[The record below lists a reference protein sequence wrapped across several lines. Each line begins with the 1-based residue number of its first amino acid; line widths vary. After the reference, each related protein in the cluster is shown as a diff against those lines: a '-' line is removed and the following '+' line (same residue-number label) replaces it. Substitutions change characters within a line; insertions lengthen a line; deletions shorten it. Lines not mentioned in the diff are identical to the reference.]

1 MTVPAPLPPTET
13 ERLAALRRYAILD
26 SAPDPMLDRIVRFA
40 AKQFKMPIALV
51 SLVDQDRQWFQ
62 SVCGL
67 NTKETGR
74 DVAFCGHAILQDE
87 VFVIPDACQD
97 WRFAKNP
104 LVTGEPHIR
113 FYAGAPLI
121 NPQGH
126 ALGALCLVDREP
138 HHDFSDDDRSALQDL
153 AVMVA
158 DHIDMRYTAGD
169 VLREVEARIEVENS
183 LAAAEHRLS
192 LFFEYLP
199 VSVAV
204 FDTEMRYL
212 AASRHWCESFELDSS
227 TLMGRSHHEVMSHIP
242 SAWHEQYARCLQG
255 ESADIEEDTLPKP
268 DGGFEW
274 VRRQIRPWRNRH
286 GEIGGLVIFREVITK
301 RKQMEAELHRNQSFL
316 EAVLES
322 VQDGIV
328 ACNAEGQLSF
338 FNKSACRITGLEM
351 KPLMPEDWVDT
362 YSLLDPD
369 GQTPIAFE
377 KTPLFRAF
385 QGETVENQELII
397 APDGLPQRWVV
408 CQSSP
413 LYDEAGVKLGAVASM
428 HDVTAQREAEKS
440 FESALEEVRQREAHL
455 RIITNNLP
463 FLITYTDEH
472 LNYRFI
478 NRTGAAWYAV
488 AQKDIVGSNAAEIL
502 GVENFARLKPYLE
515 RARYGVKSTFE
526 ATVDYPDGVR
536 RDIQCV
542 YVPDFDDEGEVQGVI
557 AIALDITE
565 QKRVANRLI
574 SEQKQ
579 LALILD
585 NVPVR
590 IFYKDDK
597 NRILRA
603 NQPAA
608 QSTGLTVEE
617 IEGANAFDLFPRMAK
632 KYHQD
637 DLEVIRS
644 GKPKLGIME
653 EIQMKDGERRWI
665 RTDKVPYTDGDT
677 GERFV
682 FVAGSDITAEKLAE
696 ERLRASEERYRSLYT
711 KTPVMLHSIDAD
723 GRLVSVSDLW
733 LERMGYSKDE
743 VIGRQARD
751 FMTPESA
758 RDAAEQSMPQFF
770 RDGFCTNVEYQF
782 VTKSGEVLDILLS
795 AVAEYDEAGTPTRSM
810 AVLNDITERK
820 IVERQLAQSQKM
832 ETVGQLTG
840 GLAHDFNNLL
850 GVVLGNLQLLQRS
863 VGADEKATRRIE
875 AAVKAVDR
883 GAELNRRLLAFSR
896 RQKLETEIVDANPLV
911 EGLSDM
917 LTRTLGESIALEC
930 RLGARIPCIRT
941 DPSQLESAIL
951 NLAVNA
957 RDAMSD
963 GGRLT
968 IETAAVHLDEDDAA
982 REHEVEA
989 GDYVMLSVTDSGC
1002 GIAADKIDKV
1012 FEPFFTTKEVG
1023 KGSGL
1028 GLSMVYGFIKQT
1040 GGHVRVY
1047 SELGRGTTIRLYMP
1061 VANCSS
1067 HNRSSAMELETVIE
1081 SGHETVLVVED
1092 QADVREMAVGL
1103 LEDLGYS
1110 VREAENGR
1118 EALAVLNEHE
1128 DIDLVFT
1135 DIVMPGG
1142 MDGTQVAKAARR
1154 LRPDLPVLYAT
1165 GYAEAAVL
1173 REGDVRATDNL
1184 VTKPYR
1190 REDLAVK
1197 IRQAFREQ
1205 TASPGET
1212 SVPVAALHDS

>member
-1 MTVPAPLPPTET
+1 MTVPAPLPPTES

-26 SAPDPMLDRIVRFA
+26 TEPDPALDRIVRFA
-40 AKQFKMPIALV
+40 AKQFKMPIAMV
-51 SLVDQDRQWFQ
+51 SLVDRDRQWFQ

-67 NTKETGR
+67 STKETGR
-74 DVAFCGHAILQDE
+74 DVAFCGHAILQDD
-87 VFVIPDACQD
+87 VFVIPDARQD
-97 WRFAKNP
+97 HRFAENP
-104 LVTGEPHIR
+104 LVTGEPRIR

-138 HHDFSDDDRSALQDL
+138 RHDFSEEDKAALQDL
-153 AVMVA
+153 AVMVV

-169 VLREVEARIEVENS
+169 VLREVETRIQVENS
-183 LAAAEHRLS
+183 LAIAEDQLG
-192 LFFEYLP
+192 LFFDYLP

-204 FDTEMRYL
+204 FDRDMRYL
-212 AASRHWCESFELDSS
+212 AASRHWCETFGLDSAS
-227 TLMGRSHHEVMSHIP
+227 LVGRCHHEVLSQIP
-242 SAWHEQYARCLQG
+242 HSWHKQYARCLEG
-255 ESADIEEDTLPKP
+255 EALDIEEDKLPKP
-268 DGGFEW
+268 GGGFEW
-274 VRRQIRPWRNRH
+274 VRRQMRPWRNRD
-286 GEIGGLVIFREVITK
+286 GEIGGLIVFKEIISE
-301 RKQMEAELHRNQSFL
+301 RKEMEAKLHHNQSFL
-316 EAVLES
+316 KAVLES

-328 ACNAEGQLSF
+328 ACDAEGQLSY
-338 FNKSACRITGLEM
+338 FNESACRITGLEM

-362 YSLLDPD
+362 YSLLEPD
-369 GQTPIAFE
+369 GQTPLAFE
-377 KTPLFRAF
+377 KTPLFQAL
-385 QGETVENQELII
+385 QGQTVENQELVI
-397 APDGLPQRWVV
+397 APHGLPRRLVV

-463 FLITYTDEH
+463 FLITYTDKDF
-472 LNYRFI
+472 NYRFI

-488 AQKDIVGSNAAEIL
+488 AQKDIVGSNAEEML
-502 GVENFARLKPYLE
+502 GVENFARLRPYLE
-515 RARYGVKSTFE
+515 RARHGVKSTFE
-526 ATVDYPDGVR
+526 SSVDYPDGMR
-536 RDIQCV
+536 RDIQCL
-542 YVPDFDDEGEVQGVI
+542 YVPDFDDEGDVQGVI

-565 QKRVANRLI
+565 QKRVANKLI
-574 SEQKQ
+574 SEQRQ

-608 QSTGLTVEE
+608 QSIGLTVEE
-617 IEGANAFDLFPRMAK
+617 IEGADAFDLFPRMAS
-632 KYHQD
+632 KYHAD

-644 GKPKLGIME
+644 GQPKLGITE

-696 ERLRASEERYRSLYT
+696 ERLKTSEERYRSLYT
-711 KTPVMLHSIDAD
+711 KTPVMLHSIDAE
-723 GRLVSVSDLW
+723 GCVVSVSDLW
-733 LERMGYSKDE
+733 LERMGYGKDE
-743 VIGRQARD
+743 VIGRKARD

-770 RDGFCTNVEYQF
+770 RDGFCKNVEYQF

-795 AVAEYDEAGTPTRSM
+795 AVAEYDESGVPLRSM

-820 IVERQLAQSQKM
+820 VVERQLAQSQKM

-863 VGADEKATRRIE
+863 VSTDERATRRIE
-875 AAVKAVDR
+875 AAIKAVDR

-896 RQKLETEIVDANPLV
+896 RQKLETEVVDPNPLV
-911 EGLSDM
+911 ESLSDM
-917 LTRTLGESIALEC
+917 LTRALGESVALEC
-930 RLGARIPCIRT
+930 RLGSQIPSIRT

-957 RDAMSD
+957 RDAMPD

-968 IETAAVHLDEDDAA
+968 IETLAVHLDEDDAA

-1040 GGHVRVY
+1040 GGHVRIY

-1061 VANCSS
+1061 VAGCDSRDRAS
-1067 HNRSSAMELETVIE
+1067 VTELETDIE

-1092 QADVREMAVGL
+1092 QADVREVAVGL

-1118 EALAVLNEHE
+1118 DALEVLNAYD

-1154 LRPDLPVLYAT
+1154 LRPDLPVVYAT

-1173 REGDVRATDNL
+1173 REGDVRATENL

-1190 REDLAVK
+1190 REDLATK

-1205 TASPGET
+1205 AGNLRENAA
-1212 SVPVAALHDS
+1212 PVAALHDS